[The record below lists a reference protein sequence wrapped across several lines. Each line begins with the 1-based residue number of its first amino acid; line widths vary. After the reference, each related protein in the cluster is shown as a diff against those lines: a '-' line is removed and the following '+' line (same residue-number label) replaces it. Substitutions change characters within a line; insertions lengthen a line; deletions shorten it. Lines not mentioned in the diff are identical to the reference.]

1 MEPMKQGIFYCV
13 GVGPGDPELMTVKA
27 VRALEA
33 CPVIAAPRTKGGEM
47 LALDIAKQGA
57 DLEDKLIL
65 PLDFSMTREEDRRR
79 AEYEAG
85 ARAIAECLKAGQD
98 VAMVNLGDVSI
109 YATCTRMAEL
119 IKGKGFSVLM
129 IPGVPSF
136 CAVAARLGESLTAEG
151 EPLHVFP
158 AGVSDLDEALAL
170 EGTKVLMKSGRQ
182 LPGVIEA
189 LERAGALERA
199 SLVENCGLP
208 GERVAAPLEKG
219 TQSGYFSTIVVKE

>member
-13 GVGPGDPELMTVKA
+13 GVGPGDPELMTLKA
-27 VRALEA
+27 VRTLEA
-33 CPVIAAPRTKGGEM
+33 CSVVAAPRTKSGEM
-47 LALDIAKQGA
+47 LALEIAKKAA
-57 DLEDKLIL
+57 DLKDKLTL
-65 PLDFSMTREEDRRR
+65 PIDFSMTRDEAQRQR
-79 AEYEAG
+79 EYEAG
-85 ARAIAECLKAGQD
+85 ARAIAGYLEAGRD

-119 IKGKGFSVLM
+119 VKGMGFSIVM

-151 EPLHVFP
+151 EPLHIFP
-158 AGVSDLDEALAL
+158 AGVSDLDQAL
-170 EGTKVLMKSGRQ
+170 ELKGTKVLMKSGRQ
-182 LPGVIEA
+182 LPGVMEA
-189 LERAGALERA
+189 LDRAGALGHS

>member
-27 VRALEA
+27 VRTLEA

-47 LALDIAKQGA
+47 LALDIAKQAA
-57 DLEDKLIL
+57 DLEDKLVL

-79 AEYEAG
+79 AEYETG
-85 ARAIAECLKAGQD
+85 AQAIAECLKAGQD

-119 IKGKGFSVLM
+119 VREKGFLVLM

-136 CAVAARLGESLTAEG
+136 CAVAAAW
-151 EPLHVFP
+151 
-158 AGVSDLDEALAL
+158 
-170 EGTKVLMKSGRQ
+170 
-182 LPGVIEA
+182 
-189 LERAGALERA
+189 ERA
-199 SLVENCGLP
+199 
-208 GERVAAPLEKG
+208 
-219 TQSGYFSTIVVKE
+219 